1 MSRAAVWKNVV
12 LYALGA
18 MHKTSGQCHCNKP
31 PSSCSFF
38 AGALFSPNPP
48 RTHPHS
54 GAFIQHLFTIF
65 SLFQVVAHL
74 GELVSLF
81 SEDLRHFFSANS
93 YLGDKKNYKAQ
104 DNLECNASHL

>member
-1 MSRAAVWKNVV
+1 M

-18 MHKTSGQCHCNKP
+18 KHETSGQCHCNKP

-38 AGALFSPNPP
+38 AALVSFPP
-48 RTHPHS
+48 IHQERYPCS
-54 GAFIQHLFTIF
+54 GAFSQHLLTIF

-81 SEDLRHFFSANS
+81 SGNLRHFFSANS
-93 YLGDKKNYKAQ
+93 YSGDKKNYKAQ